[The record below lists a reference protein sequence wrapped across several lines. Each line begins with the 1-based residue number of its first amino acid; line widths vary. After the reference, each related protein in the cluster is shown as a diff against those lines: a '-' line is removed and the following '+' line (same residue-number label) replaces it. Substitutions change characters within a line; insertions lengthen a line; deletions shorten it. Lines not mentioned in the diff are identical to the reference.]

1 MDASR
6 KSVHS
11 WLMVLELVFGI
22 ILSIVFYNFFLSEGN
37 FQEIDYLEGI
47 IIFYGILNLLFFL
60 AVFSIGIIGAIRLKQ
75 TSKIPRAIFYSII
88 FWIISLVI
96 STILLPMFFLSVY
109 IVLIA
114 IIVGFNIG
122 LGVHKNS

>member
-1 MDASR
+1 
-6 KSVHS
+6 
-11 WLMVLELVFGI
+11 MVLELVFGI